1 MPKPASY
8 PTLYDD
14 VKKVNISFLKK
25 HEYFNPNIIRSG
37 VITWSRCGNKTG
49 SISIIVNVT
58 DDNSYLE
65 LDYICNGEPIN
76 YRVKLIQVPSN
87 LGNGYQWLFECPRT
101 RLLCRNLYQ
110 VQTYFW
116 HRTAFNGSMYES
128 QTKSKKWRIIEKIYG
143 SYFDL
148 EKNCDI
154 LYRKHLKKS
163 YAGKPTKIY
172 AKVSSQIKRAE
183 RFDHRDIEMLMMM

>member
-8 PTLYDD
+8 PTLLDD
-14 VKKVNISFLKK
+14 VRKINITYLKK
-25 HEYFNPNIIRSG
+25 HNYLDSNQKYRG
-37 VITWSRCGNKTG
+37 VISWNIRGVKSG
-49 SISIIVNVT
+49 SIAITSTISST
-58 DDNSYLE
+58 QSYLE
-65 LDYICNGEPIN
+65 LDYTCNGEPIN
-76 YRVKLIQVPSN
+76 YKVELIRKPAN
-87 LGNGYQWLFECPRT
+87 LGLGFQWFFECPRT
-101 RLLCRNLYQ
+101 HLLCRNLYQ

-116 HRTAFNGSMYES
+116 HRKAFTGSMYES
-128 QTKSKKWRIIEKIYG
+128 QTKSKKWRSIERVYG

-172 AKVSSQIKRAE
+172 AKVLSQIKRAE
-183 RFDHRDIEMLMMM
+183 RFDHRDIAMLMMM